1 MYIQK
6 RVAKVIAKAKSVGA
20 VVIIDE
26 AYHYFY
32 DKTFLNYVKR
42 NDNVIILRTFSKLF
56 SIAACRLGVIISTPE
71 IINYVRNAKLTFDV
85 NAVALLF
92 GEKLLEHPDIIRN
105 LIEIEKKERNMFLQN
120 YEIMD
125 MSVVIAGGIL
135 FL

>member
-1 MYIQK
+1 M
-6 RVAKVIAKAKSVGA
+6 GA

-32 DKTFLNYVKR
+32 DKTFLNYVKQ

-56 SIAACRLGVIISTPE
+56 SIAACRLGVIIGTPE

-105 LIEIEKKERNMFLQN
+105 LIETEKKERNMFLQN

-135 FL
+135 FCKAKA

>member
-1 MYIQK
+1 M
-6 RVAKVIAKAKSVGA
+6 GA